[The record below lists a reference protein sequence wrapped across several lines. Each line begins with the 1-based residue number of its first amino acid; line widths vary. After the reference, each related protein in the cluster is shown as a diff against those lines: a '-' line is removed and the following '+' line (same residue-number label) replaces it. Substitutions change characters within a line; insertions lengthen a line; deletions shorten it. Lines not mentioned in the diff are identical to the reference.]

1 MINSKNYWQKIKLK
15 NSHTTANISL
25 FRFLG
30 EYGFKFKNK
39 KVLELGFW
47 SGANLIEFYK
57 RKSNAYGIDINLE
70 AVLLLSKIIK
80 KKLKQ
85 ADLRKDKIPFKEK
98 FDLIYSNDFIYY
110 LKKDELQFHFE
121 SIHKSL
127 KRGGMYLFQFIEN
140 DFVFP
145 KKNFSYDFS
154 KRKYIKKFSEKSNPI
169 TFYKLEYFEKI
180 IKKFK
185 FNLIGKKFLIE
196 SYGINEK
203 KVRISK
209 YLLIS
214 K

>member
-1 MINSKNYWQKIKLK
+1 MKNSKNYWKKNRLK
-15 NSHTTANISL
+15 NSHSAANIAL

-39 KVLELGFW
+39 KVLELGFQ
-47 SGANLIEFYK
+47 SGADLVEFYK
-57 RKSNAYGIDINLE
+57 RKSKIYGTDINLD
-70 AVLLLSKIIK
+70 AVFDYQRLSKKI
-80 KKLKQ
+80 KQ

-98 FDLIYSNDFIYY
+98 FDLIYSHDFIYY
-110 LKKDELQFHFE
+110 LNKDQLQLHFK
-121 SIHKSL
+121 SVYKSL
-127 KRGGMYLFQFIEN
+127 KKEGMYLFQFIEN

-145 KKNFSYDFS
+145 KKILSYDFS
-154 KRKYIKKFSEKSNPI
+154 DRKYIKKFSEKSNPI
-169 TFYKLEYFEKI
+169 TFYKLKFFEKI

-196 SYGINEK
+196 SYGIDEK
-203 KVRISK
+203 KVRINK